1 MRYILSLLII
11 STLLFSNIK
20 LSQKDA
26 LYIAKKVWQN
36 EGAGLDK
43 YLIHWNKGE
52 DFASIGIG
60 HFIWFSRGHKERF
73 REVFPMYLKF
83 VAQKRVKMPRWLT
96 PKTPLPWH
104 SSKEL
109 AKAKKQKS
117 KKYRELFKFIKNTRR
132 YQAEFMANRLTK
144 ALPQILKTLHSK
156 KQRSIITKRFNH
168 ILYKK
173 NGSIDKRGLYILIDY
188 TNFKGEGTLKSERYQ
203 NQGWG
208 LLQVLQ
214 NLNPKQSNKYRAFAS
229 SAKKMLLRRVKN
241 SPKARGEKRW
251 TRGWNIRLRT
261 YWR

>member
-1 MRYILSLLII
+1 MRYILILLII
-11 STLLFSNIK
+11 SNTLFADIK

-36 EGAGLDK
+36 EGSGLDK
-43 YLIHWNKGE
+43 YLIHWNRGE

-60 HFIWFSRGHKERF
+60 HFIWFSKGHKERF
-73 REVFPMYLKF
+73 REVFPMYLQF
-83 VAQKRVKMPRWLT
+83 VAQKGIKMPSWLT
-96 PKTPLPWH
+96 PQTPLPWN

-117 KKYRELFKFIKNTRR
+117 KKYRELFKFIKDTRR

-144 ALPQILKTLHSK
+144 ALPQILKTLNTQK
-156 KQRSIITKRFNH
+156 EKELITKRFNN
-168 ILYKK
+168 ILYK

-188 TNFKGEGTLKSERYQ
+188 TNFKGEGTLKSERYKG
-203 NQGWG
+203 QGWG
-208 LLQVLQ
+208 LLQVLE
-214 NLNPKQSNKYRAFAS
+214 NLNPKAKNKYRAFAN

-251 TRGWNIRLRT
+251 TKGWNIRLDS
-261 YWR
+261 Y